1 MLLRVIKIY
10 ISHVDISS
18 LDSTAI
24 RIDSKPIWTY
34 DVEHN
39 LRFKLVGT
47 ISLYY
52 GV

>member
-10 ISHVDISS
+10 ISHVDIYSV
-18 LDSTAI
+18 DTTAI
-24 RIDSKPIWTY
+24 GIDSKPILIY